1 MDWLFSVVVI
11 TKISIKPIGR
21 FYDSAPCGVYGTR
34 ALLQNIWHNLSRD
47 YLCNIIVYVTCSYVC
62 EHTCMYLQQYQY
74 ANTCRFI
81 LSVYALCINF
91 IVYHILL
98 YWEKFTDFLLKL
110 VTAKYRFTVPA
121 EALLLVKRTA
131 ERNCILITTCFQTA
145 TLCHAQLELF
155 DTKRKKIF
163 S

>member
-1 MDWLFSVVVI
+1 MDWLFNVVVI

-34 ALLQNIWHNLSRD
+34 ALLQNIWHNLS
-47 YLCNIIVYVTCSYVC
+47 
-62 EHTCMYLQQYQY
+62 TCMYLQQYQY
-74 ANTCRFI
+74 VNTCRFI

-110 VTAKYRFTVPA
+110 VTA
-121 EALLLVKRTA
+121 
-131 ERNCILITTCFQTA
+131 
-145 TLCHAQLELF
+145 
-155 DTKRKKIF
+155 
-163 S
+163 